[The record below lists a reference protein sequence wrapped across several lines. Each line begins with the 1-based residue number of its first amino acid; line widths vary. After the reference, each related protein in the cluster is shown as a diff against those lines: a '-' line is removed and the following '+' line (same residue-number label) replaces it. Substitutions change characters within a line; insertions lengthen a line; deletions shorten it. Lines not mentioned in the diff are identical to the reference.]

1 MINVSSATKAA
12 WMSDRKVNHLVVSF
26 PDLNLTYENDSIAP
40 DSLSWTE
47 ALCNADSMEFVGCI
61 ASSFGASIY
70 NIPDNVK
77 GQYIEVTFQA
87 GNTDII
93 PIFKGYVDSVEIES
107 DSLFKKIKAYDALYN
122 AGQVDVASWYA
133 RLPLPM
139 TLGDIRASLMDYVG
153 LTEVEDTELPNDD
166 VMIYR
171 TLENPDTIKG
181 LTVIKS
187 ICQLNGACGIINREG
202 LFEYRYVKESMESSY
217 QLLYHESLKYEEFYC
232 NPIQRVQIRD
242 MEDDAGVVTSGTGN
256 KYIVQANMFA
266 YELAT
271 DVLYSIANN
280 ILEKING
287 FTYHPMRSIQNG
299 LPFFEVGDTLE
310 CVVDPEGYGVDTFL
324 ILSRT
329 LTGVQFCRDTFEARG
344 TQNQSEYITDIQ
356 AQVNVL
362 KRTTNELRNLS
373 TKIVDYILPSKIE
386 ESNIASGSN
395 SNILEFEFYSGN
407 DDEKSSFYSSVNFT
421 IATDADL
428 QTETYGDCTLTVT
441 YIKDGTNVEVQT
453 HTFGDGSYMLMM
465 NYLLNNMAKGNHTF
479 KVKFTLSGGSLSS
492 LQVISAYLLA
502 ATVVQEGEYSDDYE
516 IDVDEEF
523 AEYMIEQDQ
532 EVVGDFLE
540 LSAPTGGSGDG
551 TNFSGNKFCD
561 DWLAAFVRP
570 TEYAEIYVAKRGWA
584 NQFIDPS
591 GDEEIWADY
600 TVINTTTLLPEA
612 IDDLVNQNTGK
623 HANMWFANIS
633 PTDPSGINTQDYYQI
648 CGIYLPPSG
657 VLWKC
662 KGNYPR
668 YGYSEFSLNPSDSS
682 GDWYLPNFGY
692 NYNNSNRGYRRNGTW
707 GSMQNTSFRPYYLV
721 YNVDAFKAYLESLDA
736 DRIWA
741 IISAGYFVLADCNVK
756 KEWHKKGVT
765 DWSDNDDYHNEN
777 Q

>member
-26 PDLNLTYENDSIAP
+26 PDLNLTYENDSIEP

-93 PIFKGYVDSVEIES
+93 PIFKGYVDSVEIEA

-122 AGQVDVASWYA
+122 AGQIDVASWYA

-139 TLGDIRASLMDYVG
+139 TLGDIRASLMAYVG

-187 ICQLNGACGIINREG
+187 ICQLNGSCGIINREG

-217 QLLYHESLKYEEFYC
+217 QLLYHESLKYEEYYC
-232 NPIQRVQIRD
+232 NSIQRVQIRD
-242 MEDDAGVVTSGTGN
+242 TEDDAGVNTSNYGN
-256 KYIVQANMFA
+256 KYIVQGNMFA

-271 DVLYSIANN
+271 DVLYSMANN

-310 CVVDPEGYGVDTFL
+310 CVVDPVGYGVDTFL

-356 AQVNVL
+356 AEVDVL
-362 KRTTNELRNLS
+362 KRTTTEIRNLS
-373 TKIVDYILPSKIE
+373 TKIVDYILPTDIE
-386 ESNIASGSN
+386 ESDIASGSN
-395 SNILEFEFYSGN
+395 SNVINFEFYNSAEN
-407 DDEKSSFYSSVNFT
+407 ETTSFYASVNFD
-421 IATDADL
+421 IETDANL

-453 HTFGDGSYMLMM
+453 HTFGDGSYMLML
-465 NYLLNNMAKGNHTF
+465 NYLLQNLSKGNHTF
-479 KVKFTLSGGSLSS
+479 VIKFALSGGSLSS

-502 ATVVQEGEYSDDYE
+502 ASVVEEGNFDEEY
-516 IDVDEEF
+516 DVDTNPEF
-523 AEYMIEQDQ
+523 EEYMMEEDQ
-532 EVVGDFLE
+532 GVVGEDIIVDV
-540 LSAPTGGSGDG
+540 PTGGTEPNNFDG
-551 TNFSGNKFCD
+551 TKFCT
-561 DWLAAFVRP
+561 DWLSAFTMP
-570 TEYAEIYVAKRGWA
+570 IEYAKIFSQKGGYDDVYPDTGNPSDWA
-584 NQFIDPS
+584 GFTVPFDWQTNPVPEQAIQSWIDN
-591 GDEEIWADY
+591 DVYQE
-600 TVINTTTLLPEA
+600 
-612 IDDLVNQNTGK
+612 TGH
-623 HANMWFANIS
+623 HANFWIARLSVRVPIAGQS
-633 PTDPSGINTQDYYQI
+633 PDTAKKYGYAIT
-648 CGIYLPPSG
+648 GAYLPSS
-657 VLWKC
+657 KAFRC
-662 KGNYPR
+662 TGNYPTQ
-668 YGYSEFSLNPSDSS
+668 GYATFELDSS
-682 GDWYLPNFGY
+682 IYFPYYTAEHGGGQTTGGISIGKRFFEGVWDTG
-692 NYNNSNRGYRRNGTW
+692 GT
-707 GSMQNTSFRPYYLV
+707 GEPTSFVLV
-721 YNVDAFKAYLESLDA
+721 YNQNVFKSYLNRQSADTLKSIINSTAFALAECN
-736 DRIWA
+736 
-741 IISAGYFVLADCNVK
+741 ISK
-756 KEWHKKGVT
+756 SKG
-765 DWSDNDDYHNEN
+765 
-777 Q
+777 

>member
-26 PDLNLTYENDSIAP
+26 PDLNLTYENDSIEP

-93 PIFKGYVDSVEIES
+93 PIFKGYVDSVEIEA

-122 AGQVDVASWYA
+122 AGQIDVASWYA
-133 RLPLPM
+133 KLPLPM

-187 ICQLNGACGIINREG
+187 ICQLNGSCGIINREG

-232 NPIQRVQIRD
+232 NAIQRVQIRD
-242 MEDDAGVVTSGTGN
+242 TEDDAGVNTSNYGN
-256 KYIVQANMFA
+256 KYIVQGNMFA

-271 DVLYSIANN
+271 DVLYSMANN

-310 CVVDPEGYGVDTFL
+310 CVVDPVGYGVDTFL

-356 AQVNVL
+356 AEVDVL
-362 KRTTNELRNLS
+362 KRTTTEIRNLS
-373 TKIVDYILPSKIE
+373 TKIVDYILPTNIE
-386 ESNIASGSN
+386 ESDIASGSN
-395 SNILEFEFYSGN
+395 SNVINFEFYNSAEN
-407 DDEKSSFYSSVNFT
+407 ETTSFYASVNFD
-421 IATDADL
+421 IATNADL

-453 HTFGDGSYMLMM
+453 HTFGDGSYMLML
-465 NYLLNNMAKGNHTF
+465 NYLLSNLAKGNHTF
-479 KVKFTLSGGSLSS
+479 KVKFALSGGSLSS

-502 ATVVQEGEYSDDYE
+502 ASVVETGNYEEDYDVDVDQDFVDYMYEEGDEIVGEYLDLTVPSDGGNGNFDGTKFCGE
-516 IDVDEEF
+516 W
-523 AEYMIEQDQ
+523 
-532 EVVGDFLE
+532 
-540 LSAPTGGSGDG
+540 LSA
-551 TNFSGNKFCD
+551 FI
-561 DWLAAFVRP
+561 RP
-570 TEYAEIYVAKRGWA
+570 MEYFALYKAKVGYPAPAITENSPLWA
-584 NQFIDPS
+584 TYNYQQQ
-591 GDEEIWADY
+591 
-600 TVINTTTLLPEA
+600 LLPQFLDNRVVSNSGKHINFWTA
-612 IDDLVNQNTGK
+612 TISPPNPALMQDLVAVK
-623 HANMWFANIS
+623 MWGAYIGSDIAWKVASNEPTHGFVSFYFDHIGSDIS
-633 PTDPSGINTQDYYQI
+633 VCDPTDEYFN
-648 CGIYLPPSG
+648 
-657 VLWKC
+657 
-662 KGNYPR
+662 
-668 YGYSEFSLNPSDSS
+668 GYNSQGWDN
-682 GDWYLPNFGY
+682 NFGSH
-692 NYNNSNRGYRRNGTW
+692 NSLEPT
-707 GSMQNTSFRPYYLV
+707 FILV
-721 YNVDAFKAYLESLDA
+721 YNVTVFKNYLNSMGNEEL
-736 DRIWA
+736 
-741 IISAGYFVLADCNVK
+741 GHFLANHHFALCECNVSK
-756 KEWHKKGVT
+756 SK
-765 DWSDNDDYHNEN
+765 N
-777 Q
+777 

>member
-26 PDLNLTYENDSIAP
+26 PDLNLTYENDSIEP

-122 AGQVDVASWYA
+122 AGQIDVASWYA

-187 ICQLNGACGIINREG
+187 ICQLNGSCGIINREG

-217 QLLYHESLKYEEFYC
+217 QLLYHESLKYEEYYC
-232 NPIQRVQIRD
+232 NSIQRVQIRD
-242 MEDDAGVVTSGTGN
+242 TEDDAGVVTSSYGN

-271 DVLYSIANN
+271 DVLYSMANN

-356 AQVNVL
+356 AEVDVL
-362 KRTTNELRNLS
+362 KRTTTEIRNLS
-373 TKIVDYILPSKIE
+373 TKVVDYILPTNIE
-386 ESNIASGSN
+386 ESNISSGAN
-395 SNILEFEFYSGN
+395 SNVLRFEFYNSAEN
-407 DDEKSSFYSSVNFT
+407 EKSSFYSSINFN
-421 IATDADL
+421 IATDANL
-428 QTETYGDCTLTVT
+428 NTETFGDCTLTIT
-441 YIKDGTNVEVQT
+441 FIKDGTNVEVQT
-453 HTFGDGSYMLMM
+453 HTFGDGANMIML
-465 NYLLNNMAKGNHTF
+465 NYLFDNLSKGNHSF
-479 KVKFTLSGGSLSS
+479 VVKFALSGGSMSS
-492 LQVISAYLLA
+492 IQVISAYLLA
-502 ATVVQEGEYSDDYE
+502 ASVVEEGNYEEDY
-516 IDVDEEF
+516 DVDVYEDF
-523 AEYMIEQDQ
+523 AEYMTEGDQ
-532 EVVGDFLE
+532 EIIGEEIE
-540 LSAPTGGSGDG
+540 LMLPNDGQGS
-551 TNFSGNKFCD
+551 FSGNSFCS
-561 DWLAAFVRP
+561 DWLSAFVLP
-570 TEYAEIYVAKRGWA
+570 IEYAQIFSDVGGYGMT
-584 NQFIDPS
+584 FPS
-591 GDEEIWADY
+591 TEDESEWSDY
-600 TVINTTTLLPEA
+600 TVPFDWQTEQITEQLIPQWLDADVYANTGHHINLWFVTTTLLGNAQYPNTNGYGLAGVYLPSNIGWKILANYPAQGYGVFEMSDSVYKSTYTASRTGHTESGNGIAKRFTNQGWKVGGTGVVSRFAMVYNPEA
-612 IDDLVNQNTGK
+612 FKNYLSGLDVATINQILNNT
-623 HANMWFANIS
+623 AFILAECNIS
-633 PTDPSGINTQDYYQI
+633 KS
-648 CGIYLPPSG
+648 
-657 VLWKC
+657 K
-662 KGNYPR
+662 R
-668 YGYSEFSLNPSDSS
+668 
-682 GDWYLPNFGY
+682 
-692 NYNNSNRGYRRNGTW
+692 
-707 GSMQNTSFRPYYLV
+707 
-721 YNVDAFKAYLESLDA
+721 
-736 DRIWA
+736 
-741 IISAGYFVLADCNVK
+741 
-756 KEWHKKGVT
+756 
-765 DWSDNDDYHNEN
+765 
-777 Q
+777 

>member
-26 PDLNLTYENDSIAP
+26 PDLNLTYENDSIEP

-93 PIFKGYVDSVEIES
+93 PIFKGYVDSVEIEA

-122 AGQVDVASWYA
+122 AGQIDVAQWYA

-139 TLGDIRASLMDYVG
+139 TLGDIRASLMSYVG

-187 ICQLNGACGIINREG
+187 ICQLNGSCGIINREG

-232 NPIQRVQIRD
+232 NAIQRVQIRD
-242 MEDDAGVVTSGTGN
+242 MEEDAGVSTSYYGN

-271 DVLYSIANN
+271 DVLYDIANN

-329 LTGVQFCRDTFEARG
+329 LTGVQFCRDTFESRG
-344 TQNQSEYITDIQ
+344 TQNQSEYISDVEAEVT
-356 AQVNVL
+356 VL
-362 KRTTNELRNLS
+362 RRTANELKNLS
-373 TKIVDYILPSKIE
+373 TKVVDYILPTTIE
-386 ESNIASGSN
+386 ESDIASGAN
-395 SNILEFEFYSGN
+395 SNVIEF
-407 DDEKSSFYSSVNFT
+407 SFYNSAENEQTSFYASLDFN
-421 IATDADL
+421 ISTDANL
-428 QTETYGDCTLTVT
+428 QSGIYGDCTLTIT
-441 YIKDGTNVEVQT
+441 FIKDGTNVEVQT
-453 HTFGDGSYMLMM
+453 HTFGDGANMIML
-465 NYLLNNMAKGNHTF
+465 NYLLTSLSKGNHTF
-479 KVKFTLSGGSLSS
+479 KIKFALSGGSMSS
-492 LQVISAYLLA
+492 IQVISAYILA
-502 ATVVQEGEYSDDYE
+502 ASVVETGNYEEDYDIE
-516 IDVDEEF
+516 TDTEF
-523 AEYMIEQDQ
+523 AEYMEEGGEEI
-532 EVVGDFLE
+532 VGEYIDLT
-540 LSAPTGGSGDG
+540 LPNNGQGD
-551 TNFSGNKFCD
+551 FSGNQFCGE
-561 DWLAAFVRP
+561 WASAFRLP
-570 TEYAEIYVAKRGWA
+570 IEYAQIYDAKKG
-584 NQFIDPS
+584 
-591 GDEEIWADY
+591 
-600 TVINTTTLLPEA
+600 
-612 IDDLVNQNTGK
+612 NTGGYPDPTNTASWSGFNEITAGTFLPNYFDNK
-623 HANMWFANIS
+623 VYQETGHHINMWFGSIGLEGADIYHGKAI
-633 PTDPSGINTQDYYQI
+633 GIT
-648 CGIYLPPSG
+648 GIYLPPDVG
-657 VLWKC
+657 FKLL
-662 KGNYPR
+662 GNYPTQ
-668 YGYSEFSLNPSDSS
+668 GYALFSLVQTMGEIYIPYIS
-682 GDWYLPNFGY
+682 GSKNWEQRAY
-692 NYNNSNRGYRRNGTW
+692 NGTQFTDQ
-707 GSMQNTSFRPYYLV
+707 GAIPNTSYTSQNLEFYLV
-721 YNVDAFKAYLESLDA
+721 YNPNQFKTFLNGLDA
-736 DRIWA
+736 TTIAQFIDKQN
-741 IISAGYFVLADCNVK
+741 FVLAECNVSK
-756 KEWHKKGVT
+756 DKR
-765 DWSDNDDYHNEN
+765 
-777 Q
+777 

>member
-217 QLLYHESLKYEEFYC
+217 QLLYYESLKYEEFYC
-232 NPIQRVQIRD
+232 NPIQRVQIRE

-271 DVLYSIANN
+271 DVLYSMANN
-280 ILEKING
+280 ILDKING

-344 TQNQSEYITDIQ
+344 TQNQSEYITDVQ

-362 KRTTNELRNLS
+362 RRTTKEIRNLS
-373 TKIVDYILPSKIE
+373 TKIVDYILPTNIE
-386 ESNIASGSN
+386 ESDIESGSN
-395 SNILEFEFYSGN
+395 SNIIEFEFNCSSEE
-407 DDEKSSFYSSVNFT
+407 EKSSFYASVNFD

-441 YIKDGTNVEVQT
+441 FIKDGTNVEVQT
-453 HTFGDGSYMLMM
+453 HTFGDGSYMLML
-465 NYLLNNMAKGNHTF
+465 NYLLSNMYKGLHSF
-479 KVKFTLSGGSLSS
+479 DVKFSLSGGSLSS

-502 ATVVQEGEYSDDYE
+502 ASSVEDNTSGDYDEYDITNDYNGEFADDVLVDGLENEDISIESYESGQEDSMIKFALASTPTGAMPDYSVLSEYFNSKYMLCYGQYYGEAFYRTNGYYRKKGEKGLGPSSTGKPVGQTLVHFMIPIKRITGYHFLKFKAKTIQNNGLNSGVDVNYVAAGVAYVQNGTLNVVTSPIERSVADWTEYSVGISTLPYVDY
-516 IDVDEEF
+516 IVLVGCDGSPAYKNIYF
-523 AEYMIEQDQ
+523 A
-532 EVVGDFLE
+532 
-540 LSAPTGGSGDG
+540 
-551 TNFSGNKFCD
+551 
-561 DWLAAFVRP
+561 R
-570 TEYAEIYVAKRGWA
+570 
-584 NQFIDPS
+584 
-591 GDEEIWADY
+591 
-600 TVINTTTLLPEA
+600 
-612 IDDLVNQNTGK
+612 
-623 HANMWFANIS
+623 
-633 PTDPSGINTQDYYQI
+633 
-648 CGIYLPPSG
+648 
-657 VLWKC
+657 
-662 KGNYPR
+662 
-668 YGYSEFSLNPSDSS
+668 
-682 GDWYLPNFGY
+682 
-692 NYNNSNRGYRRNGTW
+692 
-707 GSMQNTSFRPYYLV
+707 
-721 YNVDAFKAYLESLDA
+721 
-736 DRIWA
+736 
-741 IISAGYFVLADCNVK
+741 
-756 KEWHKKGVT
+756 
-765 DWSDNDDYHNEN
+765 
-777 Q
+777 